1 MAVYNSRYLI
11 SGGNDSKIMIWTLGE
26 TFFLI
31 KTLDGHRMQVN
42 AVTVLKNS
50 DRHTEVFSLLLDLKN
65 NFNFFYKFWI
75 GLGIGLFFSV
85 KKNLS
90 IFESLKTIYQNRDDF
105 SIILKPKRY
114 FWWENYLRTFLFF
127 IRPKERSLMAQ
138 WQQIE
143 YKREKTTAK
152 IGDLVLVWTVDELQ
166 INPLA

>member
-1 MAVYNSRYLI
+1 MY
-11 SGGNDSKIMIWTLGE
+11 K
-26 TFFLI
+26 
-31 KTLDGHRMQVN
+31 H
-42 AVTVLKNS
+42 KNS
-50 DRHTEVFSLLLDLKN
+50 LFSLICKNHCVGIYDYHRCDRHTEVFSLLLDLKN

-143 YKREKTTAK
+143 NKREKTTAK
-152 IGDLVLVWTVDELQ
+152 IGDLVLVWTVDKSFS
-166 INPLA
+166 IKFSS